1 MSKLRAC
8 AVLAV
13 LAMAAACADQTA
25 APEAT
30 PAPKEG
36 PAITVGSADF
46 SESVILAEI
55 YAQALAAEGY
65 TVDTKLNVGSREL
78 TMPAMERGE
87 IDFMPE
93 YTGNLLRFITG
104 EEAATGDADETY
116 GKLTDVLDGK
126 PFTVLEQAQ
135 AEDKDSIVVTK
146 ETADRYELETVSDLK
161 DHAGELTFGGPPE
174 CPERPACLKGLR
186 EVYELEFKDTKSLDA
201 AGPLTV
207 AALDG
212 GEVQVALLFSTQ
224 AVIADKGW
232 VVLEDDKNISAAQN
246 IVPLVR
252 NEIVDGYGDEFE
264 SFVNG
269 ITAKITTDG
278 LTELNKLADV
288 DKEDPDAVARDWLV
302 SNELLEA

>member
-25 APEAT
+25 EPEAT